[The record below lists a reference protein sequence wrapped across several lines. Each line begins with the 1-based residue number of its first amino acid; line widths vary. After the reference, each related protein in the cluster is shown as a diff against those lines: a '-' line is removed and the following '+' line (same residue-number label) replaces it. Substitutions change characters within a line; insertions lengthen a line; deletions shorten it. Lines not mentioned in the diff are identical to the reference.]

1 MTTTSTPPPVDA
13 NPAATPPPPRHEG
26 AKLSPRTLAIV
37 TAVIV
42 VLAGLVVYLG
52 FLRGGPTNAAPVANL
67 PTTQAT
73 SPPPSAPPPSA
84 PPTTAPPTTA
94 PPSTSPAPG
103 GSSGAIPLGNGVAL
117 VLASGWS
124 VANQGPPLV
133 LTYASPQAAC
143 LVNLDQS
150 SASDPGAALDAELQ
164 SLSAITNVTIT
175 GSTGVQHLGG
185 NVNFQAAIAQGFTGT
200 LSTNQGTQPV
210 AGEFFD
216 LLDAQTGANAF
227 VVAFSDSASDFKS
240 VSSSVLQMVNSL
252 LQPA

>member
-73 SPPPSAPPPSA
+73 APPPSA

-175 GSTGVQHLGG
+175 GSTGVQHLSG